1 MGVLALEIL
10 TYNPN
15 YKMVVITRVQFE
27 STNSGLVV
35 PSSSSRGFRT
45 SIYDTNEDKFRAFLE
60 VLFVLYILS
69 QNLKMILAIWKFFK
83 ESYEQDLKQAN

>member
-1 MGVLALEIL
+1 MLSLEIL

-15 YKMVVITRVQFE
+15 YQMVIITRVQFD

-45 SIYDTNEDKFRAFLE
+45 GIYNSNEDFFRAFLE
-60 VLFVLYILS
+60 VTFVLYMLS
-69 QNLKMILAIWKFFK
+69 QNVKML
-83 ESYEQDLKQAN
+83 